1 MQKIKKFRS
10 QKYLKWVASLPCL
23 LCLHNECQAHHITIA
38 EHRGFGQK
46 VSDNFAIPLCC
57 THHHQLHMVSER
69 KFWHIL
75 GITPVDYANS
85 LFDIYNK
92 GEINNDILINQTIYS
107 KVLPLLKDHVDFI
120 CSLKV

>member
-1 MQKIKKFRS
+1 VQKIKKFRS
-10 QKYLKWVASLPCL
+10 QKYLRWVASLPCL

-46 VSDNFAIPLCC
+46 VSDNFVIPLCC

-92 GEINNDILINQTIYS
+92 GEINNDILINQTLYVVSKYKRIYHS
-107 KVLPLLKDHVDFI
+107 NSCF
-120 CSLKV
+120 